1 MNEAFIDLDE
11 LIIRCRDKLA
21 KKFIQEAVACY
32 RVGAYRSCI
41 VSIWNA
47 VVFDFLHKLRE
58 LELFGNGEATS
69 VLQKF
74 EKLSLEKKVKE
85 LWQFESDIPDLAH
98 AKFELISTVEKS
110 DIERLFEDR
119 SRCAHPSMTSLEEP
133 FEATAELA
141 RYHLRSAVMHLLQ
154 RQPVQGRSARERIF
168 QDIKSEYFPIDPE
181 RALKHFQKSPLARA
195 RFSLV
200 KEIILGLTV
209 SLLID
214 NYSEDERKR
223 QFAAVNAIATI
234 YPNETREILDNN
246 LSNIVLNKV
255 TDEDWGKVVIYLGN
269 VKYWDNLSEPC
280 HLKAEIFIA
289 KINLFEKFT
298 TRNIFGTLS
307 GRRLSEQNLT
317 ILAKAS
323 HILFLREAVIAKF
336 SELSFKELLS
346 VKNECKD
353 SLFNQVIINPL
364 ILEIASTANL
374 DDLVSLYIND
384 ESLNKTIE
392 DSLQEKIK
400 NASLNDLI
408 ENLKHENVSLNKLIQ
423 PQISLKIESSDLNE
437 LLEAGSK
444 YKYFIDEPD
453 KEIIALFDSNILKK
467 ATEVSFDELLSYI
480 SSSKYKDELPEDFVK
495 PILEENVSE
504 IVSRFKK
511 SSSFDGAAA
520 NAKLLNEIVHLLTD
534 NDWEKILDYF
544 CKNDQI
550 HYSYSCSAVFC
561 LLFEKAVGLR
571 KDIQPYWV
579 TFRAKLNNFKSPHL
593 EKLKSLVDSYLNS
606 NEANP
611 KNV

>member
-1 MNEAFIDLDE
+1 MYEAFIDLDE
-11 LIIRCRDKLA
+11 LIVRCRDKLA

-41 VSIWNA
+41 VSVWNA
-47 VVFDFLHKLRE
+47 VVFDFIHKLRE

-69 VLQKF
+69 LLQKF
-74 EKLSLEKKVKE
+74 SKLSLEKKVKE
-85 LWQFESDIPDLAH
+85 LWQFESDIPNLAH

-154 RQPVQGRSARERIF
+154 RPPVQGRSARERIF
-168 QDIKSEYFPIDPE
+168 QDIKSELFPIDPE

-200 KEIILGLTV
+200 KDIILGLTV

-223 QFAAVNAIATI
+223 QFAAVNAIASM
-234 YPNETREILDNN
+234 YPIEAREILDNN

-255 TDEDWGKVVIYLGN
+255 TDEDWEKVVIYLGSI
-269 VKYWDNLSEPC
+269 KSWDNLSEPC
-280 HLKAEIFIA
+280 RLKAEIFIG
-289 KINLFEKFT
+289 KINLFEKYIT
-298 TRNIFGTLS
+298 KHIFGTS
-307 GRRLSEQNLT
+307 YGTRLSEQNLT

-323 HILFLREAVIAKF
+323 HVLFLKETVVAKF
-336 SELSFKELLS
+336 SELCFKELLS
-346 VKNECKD
+346 VKTECKD
-353 SLFNQVIINPL
+353 SLFNQEIINPL
-364 ILEIASTANL
+364 ILNMVYTANL
-374 DDLVSLYIND
+374 DDIVSLYIND
-384 ESLNKTIE
+384 DSLNKIIE
-392 DSLQEKIK
+392 ASLQEKIK
-400 NASLNDLI
+400 DASLNDLI
-408 ENLKHENVSLNKLIQ
+408 KNLKYENISVNKLIQ
-423 PQISLKIESSDLNE
+423 PQISLKINQCDLDE
-437 LLEAGSK
+437 LLKAVSK

-453 KEIIALFDSNILKK
+453 KEIIALFDSNILKRAK
-467 ATEVSFDELLSYI
+467 EVSFDELMSYI
-480 SSSKYKDELPEDFVK
+480 SYSKFKEELPEYFVK
-495 PILEENVSE
+495 FVLEKNVSE

-511 SSSFDGAAA
+511 SGSFDSAGA
-520 NAKLLNEIVHLLTD
+520 NAELLNEIVHLLTD
-534 NDWEKILDYF
+534 NDWEEILDYF

-561 LLFEKAVGLR
+561 SLFEKAVGLR
-571 KDIQPYWV
+571 EGIQPYWI

-593 EKLKSLVDSYLNS
+593 EKLKSLIDSYLDS
-606 NEANP
+606 I
-611 KNV
+611 